1 MKLRDRKL
9 NVKSIVIL
17 TLVLP
22 FVVIALSS
30 VAIVITAGSASQQ
43 QTVDINKFNPS
54 DSAVQIP
61 TSTDEALELIKKS
74 VNEAVSS
81 EILKFDGNIS
91 VSFDNVRT
99 SDNENIG
106 NILSFASSSFE
117 EKCRETFE
125 TYSIKYGE
133 NASRINEILP
143 NNTPDEFTA
152 VSDGDKITVAIVYS
166 TVYDN
171 MYFINDDMTAIK
183 MFSLS
188 NKSVFSSVNEKLV
201 PTGFTYTLELS
212 RENAHIENLTVERKY
227 AYSSYITF
235 SNTLTALGSTSLEFE
250 PVIKEEYSFSY
261 AGIDIAQE
269 RITLEKN
276 VYETLDI
283 SVFTEENLSE
293 DEYSLEFISS
303 DPDSVSVD
311 ENGRVSFVNFSDK
324 AVTVEVKLTYIGK
337 VFTDVCTVYAV
348 KEVER
353 VDVDKEEI
361 TLKKGE
367 SAALG
372 VSVVPNDATVKTV
385 LYFSSDESVASVD
398 SEGVIT
404 AVGTGTAVIYAVSV
418 QSLTAGECTVNVI
431 S

>member
-1 MKLRDRKL
+1 MKLRGKKL

-17 TLVLP
+17 TLILP
-22 FVVIALSS
+22 VVVIALSS

-43 QTVDINKFNPS
+43 QTVDINKFYSS

-61 TSTDEALELIKKS
+61 TSADEALELIKKS
-74 VNEAVSS
+74 VNDAVSS

-91 VSFDNVRT
+91 VKFDNVRT

-106 NILSFASSSFE
+106 NILSFASSQFE

-235 SNTLTALGSTSLEFE
+235 FNTLTALGSTSLEFE

-261 AGIDIAQE
+261 AGIDIVQD

-311 ENGRVSFVNFSDK
+311 ENGRVSFVDFSDK

-367 SAALG
+367 STALG
-372 VSVVPNDATVKTV
+372 ASVVPNDATVKTV